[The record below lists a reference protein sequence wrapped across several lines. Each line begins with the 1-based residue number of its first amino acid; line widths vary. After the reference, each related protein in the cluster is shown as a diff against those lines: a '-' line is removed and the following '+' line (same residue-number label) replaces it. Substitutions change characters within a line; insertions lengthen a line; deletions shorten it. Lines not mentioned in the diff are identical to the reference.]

1 MNYTF
6 AHKLASIII
15 KIRLEKATDQER
27 EILLSWLDENEINRQ
42 TYKRIISGE
51 SLLKRLRTE
60 EKITD
65 STDMDLICKTIA
77 NKLMRRE
84 FNRRIVYPVSIAA
97 GCIVLLISGWLVLGD
112 KNIPQKTFTAENGS
126 KVQLITESG
135 KVINL
140 DKTTPDSIDVATA
153 VIVHKENSLEYMAKK
168 ESGITEEKEVKNK
181 IITGVG
187 GEYLFTL
194 SDGTKVWLNA
204 LSEIEF
210 PVNFHGDR
218 RVVNLTGEAYFQVK
232 SNDKKPFI
240 VHSLNQSVQ
249 VLGTSFNIKAYP
261 DEYHVYTTLL
271 EGSLSVGSGG
281 NKVLLNPG
289 MESVCSRE
297 SNELEIRHVNTNFA
311 VAWRSGYFMFNDE
324 DLDNIL
330 TILSRWYGVKFV
342 YDEPVT
348 DKNTFS
354 GRLSKYNDIS
364 TTLNSITMTGG
375 PAFSIDRNRNTVHIS
390 SIRQIN

>member
-1 MNYTF
+1 MNYIF

-27 EILLSWLDENEINRQ
+27 EILLTWLDENEINRQ

-51 SLLKRLRTE
+51 SILKRLQAE

-65 STDMDLICKTIA
+65 STDMDMICKTIA

-84 FNRRIVYPVSIAA
+84 FNRRVVYPASITA
-97 GCIVLLISGWLVLGD
+97 GCIVLFISGWLLFGEKD
-112 KNIPQKTFTAENGS
+112 TQERILTAESGS

-153 VIVHKENSLEYMAKK
+153 VIVHKENGLEYMAKN
-168 ESGITEEKEVKNK
+168 ESGIAEVKEVKNK

-187 GEYLFTL
+187 GEYSFTL

-210 PVNFHGDR
+210 PVNFRGDR
-218 RVVNLTGEAYFQVK
+218 RVVNLTGEAYFEVK
-232 SNDKKPFI
+232 PNNKKPFI
-240 VHSLNQSVQ
+240 VHSLNQSVE

-261 DEYHVYTTLL
+261 DEYQVYTALL
-271 EGSLSVGSGG
+271 EGSISVGSGG
-281 NKVLLNPG
+281 NKVLLTPG

-297 SNELEIRHVNTNFA
+297 SNELEIRPVNTNFS

-324 DLDNIL
+324 DLANIL
-330 TILSRWYGVKFV
+330 NVLSRWYGVKFV
-342 YDEPVT
+342 YDKPSAGR
-348 DKNTFS
+348 NTFS
-354 GRLSKYNDIS
+354 GRLNKYNDIE
-364 TTLNSITMTGG
+364 TTLKAISMTGG
-375 PAFSIDRNRNTVHIS
+375 PDFNIDPGRNTIHI
-390 SIRQIN
+390 NPK